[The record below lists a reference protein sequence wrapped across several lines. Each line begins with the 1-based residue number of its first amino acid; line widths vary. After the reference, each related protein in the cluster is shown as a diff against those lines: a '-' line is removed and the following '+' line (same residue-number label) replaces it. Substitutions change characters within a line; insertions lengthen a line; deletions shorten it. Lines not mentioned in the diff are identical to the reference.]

1 MTPKPILS
9 ILKQGTT
16 GPAHK
21 VSPQAFPQSPD
32 LFCNMV
38 RSTGM
43 GILISLFLGCGA
55 VDKPIAPEDVG
66 IEAKVRQQQREEAEK
81 ESAIPSEEDE
91 VIPATDLPEE
101 LPSFF
106 PIGVR

>member
-1 MTPKPILS
+1 VTIKPILS
-9 ILKQGTT
+9 ILRQGTT
-16 GPAHK
+16 GSAHK
-21 VSPQAFPQSPD
+21 VFHHALPRTPD
-32 LFCNMV
+32 IFCTMV
-38 RSTGM
+38 RSAEI
-43 GILISLFLGCGA
+43 GILLSLFLGCGA
-55 VDKPIAPEDVG
+55 VDKPIAPEEVG

-81 ESAIPSEEDE
+81 ESAISSEEDE